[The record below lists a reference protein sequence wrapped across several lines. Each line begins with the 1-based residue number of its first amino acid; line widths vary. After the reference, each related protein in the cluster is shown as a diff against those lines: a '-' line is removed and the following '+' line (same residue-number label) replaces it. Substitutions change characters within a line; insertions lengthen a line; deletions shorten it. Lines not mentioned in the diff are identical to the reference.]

1 MAKKKDETTNQ
12 HRTKTTKEKR
22 SLRCQL
28 TQPELLAAG
37 EKLADLLDN
46 LHCTVSERENVTK
59 QYKAKEAE
67 LEAQIETQQ
76 LLVRNKSE
84 IRTIDCVNVL
94 DYTAVKCIVT
104 RLDTGEVIVDRK
116 LTEDEKQSTL
126 EFDDEKKPQDDDRQD
141 HEEYEKK

>member
-1 MAKKKDETTNQ
+1 MAGKQNKVTQE

-28 TQPELLAAG
+28 TQTELLAAG
-37 EKLADLLDN
+37 EKLADLLDT
-46 LHCTVSERENVTK
+46 LRCTTGERENVTK

-84 IRTIDCVNVL
+84 IRTVDCLNVL
-94 DYTAVKCIVT
+94 DYTDVKCIVT
-104 RLDTGEVIVDRK
+104 RLDTGEIIVDRK
-116 LTEDEKQSTL
+116 LTEDEKQSTM
-126 EFDDEKKPQDDDRQD
+126 EFDDEKESGKDAPATEGQ
-141 HEEYEKK
+141 

>member
-1 MAKKKDETTNQ
+1 MAKTKE

-28 TQPELLAAG
+28 TQDELLAAG
-37 EKLADLLDN
+37 EKLADMLDA
-46 LHCTVSERENVTK
+46 LRCTTSERENVTK

-84 IRTIDCVNVL
+84 IRTVDCENIL
-94 DYTAVKCIVT
+94 DYTDVKCIVK

-116 LTEDEKQSTL
+116 LTEDEKQSTM
-126 EFDDEKKPQDDDRQD
+126 EFDDEKDGSRDECK
-141 HEEYEKK
+141 